1 MPALGTGSKLAG
13 VFAPISTPFAA
24 NEDVDHGALRFNLT
38 RYAQSGILGYLAL
51 GSNGE
56 SRSLAEDEKLRVLE
70 DSVRLSASSRPPPT
84 LAPTLDSSCRQ
95 ATSGRR

>member
-38 RYAQSGILGYLAL
+38 RYAQSGILV
-51 GSNGE
+51 
-56 SRSLAEDEKLRVLE
+56 SRHTKGLRI
-70 DSVRLSASSRPPPT
+70 A
-84 LAPTLDSSCRQ
+84 
-95 ATSGRR
+95 G